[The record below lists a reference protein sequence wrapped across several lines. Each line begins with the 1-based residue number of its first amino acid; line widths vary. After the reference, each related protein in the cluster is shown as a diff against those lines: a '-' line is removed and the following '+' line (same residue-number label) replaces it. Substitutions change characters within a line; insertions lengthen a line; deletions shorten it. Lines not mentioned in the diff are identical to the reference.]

1 MKSKF
6 LLFEDGRH
14 GVVTRTIVRDIINV
28 FKNEEEGEFYL
39 PNYIDDN
46 REIYDFPGIG
56 IDLAVELVVEIN
68 DTIETFK
75 VDANYFRDDEII
87 QIIIEYNPKNKRTSL
102 YDLVGEL
109 NEVIAHEFRHTQQKR
124 KGTFNLDVPEET
136 DPFKYY
142 TQEHELDAQRF
153 GFKRLA
159 KITKTPFDVIVKRW
173 FQTHKDVHN
182 LNDEQV
188 KEVISKILNN

>member
-6 LLFEDGRH
+6 VILEDGRQRN
-14 GVVTRTIVRDIINV
+14 VIRTFVRDIIIV
-28 FKNEEEGEFYL
+28 FKDEEDGEFYL
-39 PNYIDDN
+39 PNYIDDS
-46 REIYDFPGIG
+46 REIYNFPGVGVDIA
-56 IDLAVELVVEIN
+56 IELVIEVNEN
-68 DTIETFK
+68 IETFK

-87 QIIIEYNPKNKRTSL
+87 QIIIEYNPKNKKTLL

-109 NEVIAHEFRHTQQKR
+109 NEVIAHELRHTQQKR